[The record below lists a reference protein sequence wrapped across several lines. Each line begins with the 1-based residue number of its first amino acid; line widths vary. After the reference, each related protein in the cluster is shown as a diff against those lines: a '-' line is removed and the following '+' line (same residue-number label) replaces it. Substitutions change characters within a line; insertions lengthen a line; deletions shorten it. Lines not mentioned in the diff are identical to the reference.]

1 MSDVVEKK
9 PVLTVAPVSPA
20 APLAPVTSASP
31 VAPPVPVTSTPPV
44 ASPAAAPLDELML
57 AMDVVDTLRHRELML
72 EREVEAE
79 DRDQRLLARLRE
91 IYSAQGI
98 EVTDDVLAQGVR
110 ALRSE
115 RFAYTAPAPSF
126 GRSLALLYVS
136 RARWGRKVGIAVA
149 IVAAAALAFQLL
161 VRGPTERALSTL
173 PTDLQTAYQTVVSTT
188 KDPKALGEAQQFLA
202 AGEAAYAQ
210 RDLGG
215 AGAAVG
221 ELRGL
226 EATLQQQ
233 YELRIV
239 SRPGERSGVY
249 RVSAENASARNYY
262 LIVEAIAPGGAPL
275 TVPIRDEED
284 GRTAPVRKWGL
295 RVDEATYDKV
305 AADKRDDGIIENNV
319 VGEKHRGEL
328 DPQYTVATTGAAIT
342 KW

>member
-1 MSDVVEKK
+1 MNEVVVKK
-9 PVLTVAPVSPA
+9 PALAVAPVA
-20 APLAPVTSASP
+20 
-31 VAPPVPVTSTPPV
+31 VATP
-44 ASPAAAPLDELML
+44 APLDELML

-79 DRDQRLLARLRE
+79 DRDQRLLTRLRE

-98 EVTDDVLAQGVR
+98 EVTDDVLGQGVR

-115 RFAYTAPAPSF
+115 RFAYTAPVPSF
-126 GRSLALLYVS
+126 GRSLAMLYVS
-136 RARWGRKVGIAVA
+136 RARWGKWVGITVA

-161 VRGPTERALSTL
+161 VRGPEVRALATL
-173 PTDLQTAYQTVVSTT
+173 PADLQSAYQTVVSTT
-188 KDPKALGEAQQFLA
+188 QDPKALGEAQQLLA
-202 AGEAAYAQ
+202 AGEGAFAQ

-221 ELRGL
+221 RLRGL
-226 EATLQQQ
+226 EATLELQ

-249 RVSAENASARNYY
+249 RVSAENASGRNYY
-262 LIVEAIAPGGAPL
+262 LIVEAIASGGAPL
-275 TVPIRDEED
+275 SLPIRSEED
-284 GRTAPVRKWGL
+284 GGTERVRKWGL
-295 RVDEATYDKV
+295 RVDQATYEKV
-305 AADKRDDGIIENNV
+305 AADKRDDGIIERNV
-319 VGEKHRGEL
+319 VGEKRRGEL